1 MSGTILYLA
10 REAVESVG
18 LTMAE
23 IVEVVESA
31 FRAKGQGNVEMPP
44 KPGIHTRPDAFIHAM
59 PAYIKS
65 TDAAGMK
72 WVSGYPQNMARGL
85 PYISGLLI
93 LNDPETG
100 VPLSVMDA
108 TWITAMRTGAATA
121 VAAKYLAQ
129 PDSKA
134 IGIVG
139 CGVQG
144 RSNIQA
150 LQVVLKQIET
160 VYAYDIRPEAAAR
173 FKEECCTPSGL
184 ACTICDS
191 AEEAIRAADVIV
203 TSGPILR
210 NPFPVILPDWL
221 KAGVFVCPLDFN
233 SYVTASAFHAADVL
247 CTDDIEQYH
256 HYQSAGYFEGAPS
269 QPIDLGRVVA
279 DGASL
284 RQSASDRTISVN
296 LGSAFE
302 DIATAQLVYRS
313 AVAKGL
319 GDSLNL

>member
-72 WVSGYPQNMARGL
+72 WVSGYPQNMACGL

-191 AEEAIRAADVIV
+191 AEEAIRAADAIV

-210 NPFPVILPDWL
+210 NPSPVILPDWL
-221 KAGVFVCPLDFN
+221 KAGAFVCPLDFN

-284 RQSASDRTISVN
+284 RQSASDRAVSVN

-302 DIATAQLVYRS
+302 DIATAQLVYRG
-313 AVAKGL
+313 ALTKGL
-319 GDSLNL
+319 GIELSL